1 MGRWRPPPEKSSPYI
16 TAEGAL
22 AMKTQLAELWSLRR
36 NDVVPALS
44 AAAAEGDRSENAE
57 YIYRKKQLG
66 EIDRNIRYITKRLE
80 VMKVVDQAPSNRNK
94 IYFGARIEL
103 LNEQGTQH
111 SYRIVGPDET
121 DAAKG
126 YISMDSPMAKALL
139 GRQPGD
145 VVRVQLPQGR
155 VELEVMGVSY
165 SVTPA

>member
-1 MGRWRPPPEKSSPYI
+1 
-16 TAEGAL
+16 
-22 AMKTQLAELWSLRR
+22 MKTQLAELWSLRR